1 MARRAGCGAS
11 LVVERNPRRTFY
23 HMTHPRL
30 LRLLSALGAAAVA
43 AVAAVAAASCRD
55 APLHGVAVA
64 DPYPAPSLAVTMA
77 SGSRY
82 VLAADTGK
90 LVLLYFGYTSC
101 PDYCPMMLRDW
112 KRAKESLGA
121 LADGV
126 RFVFVSVDP
135 ERDTPAGT
143 DAYARR
149 YDPAFIGLAPP
160 PAQLDSIKTAWNVT
174 AYKEAVSPGAAAN
187 RYSVAHPAH
196 AFLVNRAGRV
206 QVMYPPETL
215 WQDLAADLKRMR

>member
-1 MARRAGCGAS
+1 MSPDSPLGKRHRNLRPMPLARHARMMLFRGG
-11 LVVERNPRRTFY
+11 LVAA
-23 HMTHPRL
+23 
-30 LRLLSALGAAAVA
+30 SALA
-43 AVAAVAAASCRD
+43 CRD

-64 DPYPAPSLAVTMA
+64 APYPAPRLEVARS
-77 SGSRY
+77 SGGRY

-112 KRAKESLGA
+112 KRARESIGA
-121 LADGV
+121 AADGI

-135 ERDTPAGT
+135 DRDTPAGT

-149 YDPAFIGLAPP
+149 FDSTFVGLAPP
-160 PAQLDSIKTAWNVT
+160 PAELDAIKTAWNVT
-174 AYKEAVSPGAAAN
+174 AYKEPVSPGRAAN

-196 AFLVNRAGRV
+196 AFLINRAGRV
-206 QVMYPPETL
+206 QAFYPPETL
-215 WQDLAADLKRMR
+215 WQDLADDLRRIR

>member
-1 MARRAGCGAS
+1 MADSRPLRFAPVQ
-11 LVVERNPRRTFY
+11 VVI
-23 HMTHPRL
+23 
-30 LRLLSALGAAAVA
+30 ALAVA
-43 AVAAVAAASCRD
+43 VSCRD

-64 DPYPAPSLAVTMA
+64 SPYPAPPLEITRA
-77 SGSRY
+77 SGDRY
-82 VLAADTGK
+82 VLAADSGK

-112 KRAKESLGA
+112 KRVRESLGP

-135 ERDTPAGT
+135 ERDTPAVT

-149 YDPAFIGLAPP
+149 YDPAFVGLAPP
-160 PAQLDSIKTAWNVT
+160 PAQLDSIKAAWNVT
-174 AYKEAVSPGAAAN
+174 AYKEPASPGAAPN

-196 AFLVNRAGRV
+196 ALLVNRAGRV
-206 QVMYPPETL
+206 QLMYPPETL
-215 WQDLAADLKRMR
+215 WQDVAADLKRMR

>member
-1 MARRAGCGAS
+1 MADS
-11 LVVERNPRRTFY
+11 
-23 HMTHPRL
+23 HRL
-30 LRLLSALGAAAVA
+30 RFVPVHAVIA
-43 AVAAVAAASCRD
+43 IAMAASCRD
-55 APLHGVAVA
+55 APLHGVAVSS
-64 DPYPAPSLAVTMA
+64 PYPAPPLEVTRA

-82 VLAADTGK
+82 ILADDTGK

-112 KRAKESLGA
+112 KRVRERLGP
-121 LADGV
+121 LAGGV

-135 ERDTPAGT
+135 ERDTPAVT

-149 YDPAFIGLAPP
+149 YDSTFVGLAPP
-160 PAQLDSIKTAWNVT
+160 PPQLDSIKKAWNVT
-174 AYKEAVSPGAAAN
+174 AYKEPPSPGAAPD

-206 QVMYPPETL
+206 QLMYPPETL
-215 WQDLAADLKRMR
+215 WQDVAADLKTMR